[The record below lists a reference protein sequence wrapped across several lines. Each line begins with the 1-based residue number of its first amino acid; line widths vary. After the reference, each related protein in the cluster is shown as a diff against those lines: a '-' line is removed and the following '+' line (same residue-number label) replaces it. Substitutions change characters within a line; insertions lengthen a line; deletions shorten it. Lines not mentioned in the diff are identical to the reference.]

1 LSLADLAAVL
11 VTTDVILYFLHDDND
26 FDGNN
31 NYEAKNE
38 RSHHIKEWSQLV
50 RTAVEHHYM
59 DAAAVDRLIEKSA
72 LPILNDLLSSWSD
85 KNGQKSGRLNLISRR
100 QVDAVG
106 TLVRHVLDLLP
117 DPGKSA
123 VRGRMLD
130 MVRQFAIDALD
141 NVAVPIATQAPPGL
155 SSSLSS
161 PSSSSLSPSY
171 MADPQRARCIYD
183 ASFGQLRRMLKVVTN
198 LVTLWG
204 PFLKTDTAFATAI
217 LDFVANRFLFV
228 LSSSMMVDNAGHDE
242 NDRRLDDFATIY
254 QRLRDT
260 TDWLNDPALMV
271 AAAPI
276 AGAALAYRV
285 G

>member
-1 LSLADLAAVL
+1 LAAVL
-11 VTTDVILYFLHDDND
+11 VTADVILYFLHDDN
-26 FDGNN
+26 FDGNEK
-31 NYEAKNE
+31 EAKNE
-38 RSHHIKEWSQLV
+38 RSQQMKKWTQVV
-50 RTAVEHHYM
+50 RSALEHQYM
-59 DAAAVDRLIEKSA
+59 DAQAIDRLIEKSV

-85 KNGQKSGRLNLISRR
+85 PKSGPKSGRLNLISRR
-100 QVDAVG
+100 QMDAVG
-106 TLVRHVLDLLP
+106 TLVRHMLDLLP
-117 DPGKSA
+117 DPDKSA

-130 MVRQFAIDALD
+130 TVRQFAIDALD
-141 NVAVPIATQAPPGL
+141 NVAVPIATQSPPGL

-161 PSSSSLSPSY
+161 PLSSSLSPSHT
-171 MADPQRARCIYD
+171 AEQQQRARCIYD
-183 ASFGQLRRMLKVVTN
+183 ASFGQLRRMRKVVTN

-228 LSSSMMVDNAGHDE
+228 LSSSMMMGNAGHGD
-242 NDRRLDDFATIY
+242 NDRRLDDFAAIY
-254 QRLRDT
+254 QGFRDT
-260 TDWLNDPALMV
+260 TDWLDDPGLMV